1 MIMQIKSMHE
11 AHREIDYDRLYK
23 AYAGLIEWIGSN
35 EVDGQETL
43 GLLVKAAMS
52 LAVTN
57 HLPKNEV
64 MEVIAVTYEMERSM
78 RPSSSEIH

>member
-1 MIMQIKSMHE
+1 MQIKTIKRQRNE
-11 AHREIDYDRLYK
+11 PDYERLYQ
-23 AYAGLIEWIGSN
+23 AYESLIEWITKN

-57 HLPKNEV
+57 NLPKDDVLEV
-64 MEVIAVTYEMERSM
+64 VAVTYEMERLM
-78 RPSSSEIH
+78 RPRADEVH

>member
-1 MIMQIKSMHE
+1 MQIK
-11 AHREIDYDRLYK
+11 AIKREKDIDYERLYQ
-23 AYAGLIEWIGSN
+23 AYEGLVDWITKN

-57 HLPKNEV
+57 NLPKDDVLEV
-64 MEVIAVTYEMERSM
+64 VAVTYEMERSM
-78 RPSSSEIH
+78 RPRADEVH

>member
-1 MIMQIKSMHE
+1 MQIKTIKRTE
-11 AHREIDYDRLYK
+11 KDIDYDRLYQ
-23 AYAGLIEWIGSN
+23 AYEGLIEWIGKN

-57 HLPKNEV
+57 NLPKDDVLEV
-64 MEVIAVTYEMERSM
+64 VGVTYEMERSM
-78 RPSSSEIH
+78 RPRADEVH

>member
-1 MIMQIKSMHE
+1 MQIKTIKRSE
-11 AHREIDYDRLYK
+11 KDIDYDRLYQ
-23 AYAGLIEWIGSN
+23 AYEGLIEWIGKN

-57 HLPKNEV
+57 NLPKDDVLEV
-64 MEVIAVTYEMERSM
+64 VAVTYEMERSM
-78 RPSSSEIH
+78 RPRADEVH

>member
-1 MIMQIKSMHE
+1 MQIK
-11 AHREIDYDRLYK
+11 AIKREKDIDYKRLYQ
-23 AYAGLIEWIGSN
+23 AYEGLVDWITKN

-57 HLPKNEV
+57 NLPKDDVLEV
-64 MEVIAVTYEMERSM
+64 VAVTYEMERSM
-78 RPSSSEIH
+78 RPRADEVH

>member
-1 MIMQIKSMHE
+1 MQIKTIKR
-11 AHREIDYDRLYK
+11 RERDIDYDRLFQ
-23 AYAGLIEWIGSN
+23 AYEGLIEWITKN

-57 HLPKNEV
+57 NLPKDDVLEV
-64 MEVIAVTYEMERSM
+64 VAVTYEMERSM
-78 RPSSSEIH
+78 RPRADEVH

>member
-1 MIMQIKSMHE
+1 MQIK
-11 AHREIDYDRLYK
+11 AIKREKDIDYERLYQ
-23 AYAGLIEWIGSN
+23 AYEGLIDWIGRN

-57 HLPKNEV
+57 NLPKDDVLEV
-64 MEVIAVTYEMERSM
+64 VAVTYEMERSM
-78 RPSSSEIH
+78 RPRADEVH

>member
-1 MIMQIKSMHE
+1 MQIKTIKRQRNE
-11 AHREIDYDRLYK
+11 PDYERLYQ
-23 AYAGLIEWIGSN
+23 AYEGLIEWIGKN

-57 HLPKNEV
+57 NLPKDDILEV
-64 MEVIAVTYEMERSM
+64 VAVTYEMERSM
-78 RPSSSEIH
+78 RPRADEVH

>member
-1 MIMQIKSMHE
+1 MQIKTIK
-11 AHREIDYDRLYK
+11 RERDIDYDRLYQ
-23 AYAGLIEWIGSN
+23 AYEGLIDWIGKN

-57 HLPKNEV
+57 NLPKDDVLEV
-64 MEVIAVTYEMERSM
+64 VGVTYDMERLM
-78 RPSSSEIH
+78 RPRADEVH

>member
-1 MIMQIKSMHE
+1 MQIKTIKRTE
-11 AHREIDYDRLYK
+11 KDIDYDRLYQ
-23 AYAGLIEWIGSN
+23 AYEGLIEWIGTN

-57 HLPKNEV
+57 NLPKHEV

-78 RPSSSEIH
+78 RPRSDEVH

>member
-1 MIMQIKSMHE
+1 MQIK
-11 AHREIDYDRLYK
+11 AIKRERDIDYDRLYQ
-23 AYAGLIEWIGSN
+23 AYEGLIEWIGKN

-57 HLPKNEV
+57 NLPKDDVLEV
-64 MEVIAVTYEMERSM
+64 VGVTYDMERLM
-78 RPSSSEIH
+78 RPRADEVH